1 MKKFSIFL
9 TSVLFLFTIHATEK
23 AVIKAN
29 EDYRKAFFNFDKNK
43 ILSFV
48 HPDYE
53 EISSEGIKINFAVAE
68 KFARLTELA
77 LKDQLSLSDIMELT
91 SIAKGLPYSD
101 EMRKNAENLEKTEE
115 GKKIMAAMTPIVLML
130 QQKAKDMLK
139 GFAADW
145 ETFKLISCT
154 VNGNDAKL
162 IFTIRNSMK
171 NTFERI
177 ECDWVKVN
185 GKWLIRKTVSG
196 KIDKQ

>member
-43 ILSFV
+43 IFSFV

>member
-29 EDYRKAFFNFDKNK
+29 EDYRKAFINFDKNK

-53 EISSEGIKINFAVAE
+53 EISPEGIKIDLAVAE
-68 KFARLTELA
+68 KFATLTELA

-115 GKKIMAAMTPIVLML
+115 GKKIMAAMTPVVRML

-154 VNGNDAKL
+154 VNGDNAKL
-162 IFTIRNSMK
+162 IFSMRNSMK
-171 NTFERI
+171 NVVERI

-185 GKWLIRKTVSG
+185 RKWLIKKSISS
-196 KIDKQ
+196 KL